1 MFLYFRKGP
10 RFTKRKKYIHRTGQL
25 YNPSSTLEKKLKISK
40 YVFFKDAAQ
49 IGVKIAVGSW
59 QLQ

>member
-10 RFTKRKKYIHRTGQL
+10 RFTKRKKYIYRTGQL

-40 YVFFKDAAQ
+40 YVFFKDAE
-49 IGVKIAVGSW
+49 IGVKIAVGNCNK
-59 QLQ
+59 